1 MTTFL
6 YKGYKDDGEAVF
18 GASAQPTRAEME
30 TYLTTLNVFNAEI
43 FESKTP
49 FSKKQ
54 FSLVSASELSIFC
67 KQISV
72 MFFSY
77 ITVLDGIILLGEQ
90 ADNKVLKTT
99 FLEIHKL
106 LEEGYTFA
114 ESVAMYDHVFGTYLV
129 QMALIGERSG
139 SLDVVFAD
147 LSNYFEKE
155 AEIKRRVKS
164 AIIYPACLSALTLVT
179 FIFIVESILP
189 LFNEILNSVGAK
201 MSPLTAN
208 IINFSNFLD
217 NYFILIVFFV
227 LVAIGGVYIYLSSDN
242 GKNNLDK
249 IKAKTPYLSYITNRV
264 ITARFARSLG
274 MMLKSGLDIY
284 YALDQSTV
292 LINNSYLLERFNEAN
307 QKIKQGEAL
316 AKSLEEI
323 NVFPSLFIKMITI
336 GEKTGNLDEMLAK
349 TSDMYEIEAYDAID
363 RTTKLIEP
371 ILITILSIVMGG
383 LLLAI
388 MLPMITIMNAI

>member
-18 GASAQPTRAEME
+18 GSSAQNTRTEME
-30 TYLTTLNVFNAEI
+30 TYLNSINVFNAEI

-49 FSKKQ
+49 FSKKHY
-54 FSLVSASELSIFC
+54 SLVSARELSIFC

-77 ITVLDGIILLGEQ
+77 ITILDGIILLSEQ
-90 ADNKVLKTT
+90 SDNKILKMT

-106 LEEGYTFA
+106 LEEGYSFA
-114 ESVAMYDHVFGTYLV
+114 ESVAMYNHIFGPYLV
-129 QMALIGERSG
+129 KMTLIGERSG
-139 SLDVVFAD
+139 NLDIVFAD

-155 AEIKRRVKS
+155 SEIKRRVKS
-164 AIIYPACLSALTLVT
+164 AIIYPACLSALTLIT
-179 FIFIVESILP
+179 FMYIVESILP
-189 LFNEILNSVGAK
+189 LFNEILTSVGATL
-201 MSPLTAN
+201 SPLTSA
-208 IINFSNFLD
+208 IINISIFLD
-217 NYFILIVFFV
+217 NYFVLILFFII
-227 LVAIGGVYIYLSSDN
+227 VAIGGIYIYLSRDE
-242 GKNNLDK
+242 GKYKLDS

-274 MMLKSGLDIY
+274 LLLKSGLDIY
-284 YALDQSTV
+284 YALDQCTV
-292 LINNSYLLERFNEAN
+292 LINNVYLLERFQEASE
-307 QKIKQGEAL
+307 KIKQGESL
-316 AKSLEEI
+316 GKSLEEI
-323 NVFPSLFIKMITI
+323 NVFPKLFIKMIII

-349 TSDMYEIEAYDAID
+349 TSEMYEVEAYDAID

-388 MLPMITIMNAI
+388 MLPMISIMNAI